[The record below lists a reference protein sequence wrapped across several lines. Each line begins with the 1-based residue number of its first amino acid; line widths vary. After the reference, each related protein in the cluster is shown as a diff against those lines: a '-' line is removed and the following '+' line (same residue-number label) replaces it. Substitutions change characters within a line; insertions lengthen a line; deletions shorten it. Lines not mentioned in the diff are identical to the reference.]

1 MKTRWFFVLRKL
13 VSHLFSGNFR
23 STKKGASGIEFA
35 TFREFQPGDLPRS
48 ISYKESL
55 KHSRY
60 YVRENMIE
68 KGMVCLFMVDHSA
81 SVNFGPSGV
90 SKKEIQNR
98 ILNILAPAIA
108 QNNNQVSFL
117 IFTDRVEK
125 YFEPQFG
132 EKFIAEKL
140 RFISEF
146 KPKSKLTNIDFAF
159 RRIFQLNIPADLIF
173 VISDFY
179 TQYEFEDSLKILAKK
194 YDIIPLLLK
203 DPSETTT
210 FPKIRGGMIPFRD
223 LETGEF
229 FWGEAPQKIS
239 NIKLFKRLGLDYV
252 LLKTNESEKDWVR
265 KLMIIFEQRKKR
277 RTR

>member
-1 MKTRWFFVLRKL
+1 MKTRWLFVLRKL
-13 VSHLFSGNFR
+13 VGHLFSGNFR
-23 STKKGASGIEFA
+23 STKKGAGGIEFA

-68 KGMVCLFMVDHSA
+68 KGMRCWFMIDRSA

-125 YFEPQFG
+125 YFEPRFG

-146 KPKSKLTNIDFAF
+146 KPKSKFTNIDFVF
-159 RRIFQLNIPADLIF
+159 RRIFQLNVPADLIF

-179 TQYEFEDSLKILAKK
+179 TQYDLEDSLKILARK
-194 YDIIPLLLK
+194 YDVIPLLLK

-210 FPKIRGGMIPFRD
+210 FPKVAGGMIAFHD
-223 LETGEF
+223 LETDEF

-239 NIKLFKRLGLDYV
+239 NVKLFKRLGLDYV
-252 LLKTNESEKDWVR
+252 LLKTNESEKDWVK